1 MSERSARLEFTLF
14 DHYICAP
21 MKIMYLL
28 CLAFLSSNLTLSQN
42 LIPDPSFEAIT
53 DRPGIWLH
61 YPEQFNPI
69 SPFWKAATA
78 NTPDIVSQNDTPTPF
93 EKGTFGLQ
101 APRSGEVMIGM
112 QLSGER
118 VGQDFFRRDF
128 LITPLLDSTVIGQCY
143 KIAFWMNRRVDSG
156 IYSNNVG
163 ISLSDTLIDIES
175 YANLHLTPV
184 FNHDP
189 VLEIG
194 PRDWVE
200 ISGTFRANQNAA
212 FLLVGN
218 FYDDASTTTRPVQN
232 NLRSKKPIAYY
243 FIDDFFFGPVD
254 AEQCPPLVTEAKPIF
269 LLSELGFMT
278 NSAAVSPQGLEQL
291 ESFVQQFGQSG
302 KANTIKIIG
311 YTDNIGTERYNLA
324 LSLERAFNVA
334 QALKTLGM
342 SISIEIE
349 GLGEQHPIDSND
361 TSEGRARNRRV
372 EIFVLN

>member
-1 MSERSARLEFTLF
+1 
-14 DHYICAP
+14 
-21 MKIMYLL
+21 
-28 CLAFLSSNLTLSQN
+28 
-42 LIPDPSFEAIT
+42 
-53 DRPGIWLH
+53 
-61 YPEQFNPI
+61 
-69 SPFWKAATA
+69 
-78 NTPDIVSQNDTPTPF
+78 
-93 EKGTFGLQ
+93 
-101 APRSGEVMIGM
+101 
-112 QLSGER
+112 
-118 VGQDFFRRDF
+118 
-128 LITPLLDSTVIGQCY
+128 
-143 KIAFWMNRRVDSG
+143 MNRRVDSG
-156 IYSNNVG
+156 IYSNNIG

-175 YANLHLTPV
+175 YANLHLTPA
-184 FNHDP
+184 FNHDS

-254 AEQCPPLVTEAKPIF
+254 AEQCPPLVAEEKPIF
-269 LLSELGFMT
+269 LLPELGFMT

-311 YTDNIGTERYNLA
+311 YTDNIGTERYNLT

-349 GLGEQHPIDSND
+349 GLGEQNPIDSND